1 MSDKNSD
8 KLSINRNSK
17 LADNDSIKDKSK
29 STINESVALSTTTN
43 VSYSFSKMDDDSTR
57 YSEID
62 FIKYKPHKY
71 VNKNFSIEIYIVL
84 LRELKQKIQFTDY
97 NNYFYFFLT
106 DNLKKIKE
114 SSANK
119 SKLIEKYSKLVEN
132 ILIEMNHKDKL
143 VSYFLELY
151 QGEGFKLINEKNI
164 LEDFTISL
172 MIFQKM
178 CMNEQD
184 YKVYDLEQFNI
195 SCENIIPVTL
205 ILTDLSFVKKLN
217 LSSNKIGKE
226 GMWAIVQILK
236 TSKSLTSLD
245 ISFTFIDEKI
255 LEYLNNLLE
264 KDPYQKFWL
273 KKLNFS
279 YNDLD
284 KGRCAEYLANFVSK
298 CHVLKRLN
306 VSKSNIGEGMIYILS
321 ELEKNRNFQTLIAT
335 SCKLDAYSLN
345 YLSKMLLNEMLCISE
360 VVLSDNNLNNYG
372 GKALIRSL
380 SLSRVI
386 EVIMINCE
394 LNDNICNELPVF
406 LRVNRGTQSVN
417 ISNNRLEKI
426 SLLKEITAAVS
437 YNIDDKSKTNLK
449 DNKEGNIEKVKSN
462 TNLNYVL
469 RNLDI
474 SKQKSFKMS
483 YFDNEF
489 LNLLKNVKVKMFDI
503 SNNVTYEDKY
513 KDFKR
518 TAQEIIWKTNSKDE
532 SVTSKYDPNSITV
545 LF

>member
-57 YSEID
+57 CSEKD
-62 FIKYKPHKY
+62 FINKPSKY

-132 ILIEMNHKDKL
+132 ILKEMNHKDKL

-178 CMNEQD
+178 CMNEQE

-489 LNLLKNVKVKMFDI
+489 LNLIKNVKVKMFDI

-518 TAQEIIWKTNSKDE
+518 TAQEIIWKTNSIDE

>member
-1 MSDKNSD
+1 
-8 KLSINRNSK
+8 
-17 LADNDSIKDKSK
+17 
-29 STINESVALSTTTN
+29 
-43 VSYSFSKMDDDSTR
+43 MDDDSTR
-57 YSEID
+57 CSEKD
-62 FIKYKPHKY
+62 FINKPSKY

-178 CMNEQD
+178 CMNEQE

-489 LNLLKNVKVKMFDI
+489 LNLIKNVKVKMFDI